1 MIEAIKYIII
11 IFLIDQIVSVAI
23 RKTKNPWKKYIFLA
37 IMALI
42 YAGAYEIIINRLP
55 ENYFKTFSLN
65 RVFTTDKLKKSYRS
79 LSLKYH
85 PDRNWNPE
93 HQKDKIFEQ
102 TQEKY
107 EILSNEYLKVIYDKF
122 GPEKAAIASL
132 EQKKGRNGD
141 YYHNNKQALWIKD
154 GIFYSAFAIILLA
167 ISSEENMQVVRKVC
181 YCLIIGFFGLEI
193 VFLWDEQQV
202 YDIFDVIFPSTAIF
216 ERIIILRYF
225 VGIICITIK
234 NAVKLKY
241 TGSSALIVEK
251 MEEVAS
257 LQNELN
263 GMIKAAD
270 AAELSKN
277 LSQNEEFTR
286 KLNKLNILLKDV
298 ANYCEENSTEKKR
311 ERNIKRKRR
320 IKASLILL
328 VLFMA
333 AYIYV
338 HNNEL

>member
-1 MIEAIKYIII
+1 
-11 IFLIDQIVSVAI
+11 
-23 RKTKNPWKKYIFLA
+23 
-37 IMALI
+37 MALI